1 MLCLP
6 PALPLLPPSGP
17 QTLPNLPLSCSLAPR
32 SRSRDGSLSRFHLE
46 LQLALKDRPSLV
58 LKRNCNINSSH
69 ESPDRSSETTRQARR
84 LRSACLF
91 LFLGLERVSER
102 QRSCCRR
109 EVARLGSSRLG
120 SNKTGSSDSS
130 SASLAASRKLM
141 VAGLR
146 HLNGLNRSG
155 VGLES
160 RQELWSTTVGSLASR
175 FAPALLLPILAR
187 SLSRRPARAGASRR
201 TRVERSQPRASS
213 NSSQRARA
221 GPEQSSRRTMEA
233 IPSRE
238 LREGRR
244 NSWALREEPAES

>member
-69 ESPDRSSETTRQARR
+69 ESPDRSSETTRQVCR
-84 LRSACLF
+84 LRSACLFLF

-109 EVARLGSSRLG
+109 EVARLGSSRLV
-120 SNKTGSSDSS
+120 SARLVSSREQQD
-130 SASLAASRKLM
+130 
-141 VAGLR
+141 
-146 HLNGLNRSG
+146 
-155 VGLES
+155 
-160 RQELWSTTVGSLASR
+160 
-175 FAPALLLPILAR
+175 
-187 SLSRRPARAGASRR
+187 
-201 TRVERSQPRASS
+201 RVERQQFGLTGGESQIDGRWFAPLKWAEQKRGRIGVEAGALEY
-213 NSSQRARA
+213 NCWLARFPVRA
-221 GPEQSSRRTMEA
+221 GSFAPHSRPFALKKASESRSEQKNQ
-233 IPSRE
+233 SRE
-238 LREGRR
+238 I
-244 NSWALREEPAES
+244 ATES